1 MSGRDLQGFCGRLL
15 YYCSKLA
22 LGIASSLE
30 ELLQLPEV
38 WDKISEWD
46 KKFTSLLHGLSSE
59 PKLVHPQKKYLQAP
73 GSLSKISYIN

>member
-1 MSGRDLQGFCGRLL
+1 MSGKDLQGFCGRLL

-30 ELLQLPEV
+30 EHLQLPEV
-38 WDKISEWD
+38 WDEIFEWD
-46 KKFTSLLHGLSSE
+46 KKVYLHGLSSE
-59 PKLVHPQKKYLQAP
+59 PKLVYPQEKYLEVP